1 MCDRIVLSPYEFISI
16 SVPAKA
22 AAALSLAV
30 VLEKR
35 FIHSICCAVK
45 NRSAPR
51 PSFVR
56 VACVRGMCGGAV
68 AVACSPQ
75 HNNDHMGGG
84 EPNREWKRMLS
95 SASAS
100 PGHADARTQHV
111 CETNDNHIHPIRAS
125 VCVCVCWRQ
134 RRRQRRNQLYT
145 RTDTPHTHTSIHMRR
160 RVTVPHV
167 HAA

>member
-22 AAALSLAV
+22 AAALALAV

-125 VCVCVCWRQ
+125 VCVCVCVGGSGGD
-134 RRRQRRNQLYT
+134 NGGTNYT
-145 RTDTPHTHTSIHMRR
+145 HALTPHTHTQAY
-160 RVTVPHV
+160 TC
-167 HAA
+167 AAE

>member
-56 VACVRGMCGGAV
+56 VCVACVVVRWLWLVHRNTITIIWVGGSRTGSGKGCCRRRRRRRGTRMRAPNMCAK
-68 AVACSPQ
+68 Q
-75 HNNDHMGGG
+75 MTIIFT
-84 EPNREWKRMLS
+84 LS
-95 SASAS
+95 
-100 PGHADARTQHV
+100 ARV
-111 CETNDNHIHPIRAS
+111 Y
-125 VCVCVCWRQ
+125 VCVCVGGSGGD
-134 RRRQRRNQLYT
+134 NGGTNYT
-145 RTDTPHTHTSIHMRR
+145 HALTPHTHTQAY
-160 RVTVPHV
+160 TC
-167 HAA
+167 AAE